1 MAVSTFDEL
10 CAGFCELIAVT
21 PPVLNA
27 DANELV
33 AFHVVRRDVTIILA
47 HRPGSSKDHFFVL
60 FELGPIANDAED
72 AAAQMQALLEANF
85 VLLQVHP
92 PVFSRNP
99 ASGDAVLQYAFPLFE
114 TTPNGLCELID
125 REIDRVLA
133 WRERLPP
140 NGSGGSAPHEQQPP
154 DIFFQ
159 LA

>member
-27 DANELV
+27 DANGLV
-33 AFHVVRRDVTIILA
+33 AFHVVRRGVTIILA
-47 HRPGSSKDHFFVL
+47 HRPGISKDHFFAL
-60 FELGPIANDAED
+60 FELGPIASDAD
-72 AAAQMQALLEANF
+72 KAAAEVQALLEANF

-92 PVFSRNP
+92 PVFSRDP
-99 ASGDAVLQYAFPLFE
+99 ASGDVVLQYVFPLFE
-114 TTPNGLCELID
+114 TTPNGLHELID

-133 WRERLPP
+133 WRENLPP
-140 NGSGGSAPHEQQPP
+140 TDSGGSAPQEKQPP

-159 LA
+159 VA